1 MSDQIIARVSQSLAK
16 EQSLESLVR
25 QLLEMLEMVTDMEST
40 YLTKVDVEARLQHI
54 MFARNSQKMHIPEN
68 FTVSWDYSLCK
79 RAIDENCF
87 FSDEV
92 PDRWG
97 DCIAARNLG
106 ITTFLSTPIHLPDG
120 SFYGTLCAASS
131 EKRQWSERAEQV
143 LQLFAGL
150 IAQYIQKEALVEQL
164 REANAAL
171 IAQSY
176 TDSLTGLPNRRAI
189 FENLTTLFSLARH
202 LNHKIMIAFIDLDN
216 FKLINDTLGHDTGD
230 QLLKMVGERLVSS
243 VRRENTVARLG
254 GDEFV
259 LIAQELDSVELQAA
273 HLAEIIGVKLLEVLN
288 KPYPLSKASRHCTP
302 SIGITLFSNNV
313 GSIEKLMK
321 QADLAM
327 YKAKAAGRNVI
338 RFFDP
343 EMEAYV
349 NQRAAME
356 KELRDGI
363 EAQQFVLYY
372 QPQIDGDGQISPSG
386 RGRICP
392 DRPGAG

>member
-1 MSDQIIARVSQSLAK
+1 MSDQIIACFSQSLAK

-97 DCIAARNLG
+97 DCVAARNLG

-150 IAQYIQKEALVEQL
+150 ISSL
-164 REANAAL
+164 RERIQQQIRGEYHLGDVDLYYPGASLGIVEVDPETTDADSALHAAD
-171 IAQSY
+171 I
-176 TDSLTGLPNRRAI
+176 
-189 FENLTTLFSLARH
+189 
-202 LNHKIMIAFIDLDN
+202 
-216 FKLINDTLGHDTGD
+216 
-230 QLLKMVGERLVSS
+230 
-243 VRRENTVARLG
+243 
-254 GDEFV
+254 
-259 LIAQELDSVELQAA
+259 
-273 HLAEIIGVKLLEVLN
+273 
-288 KPYPLSKASRHCTP
+288 
-302 SIGITLFSNNV
+302 
-313 GSIEKLMK
+313 
-321 QADLAM
+321 AM
-327 YKAKAAGRNVI
+327 Y
-338 RFFDP
+338 
-343 EMEAYV
+343 
-349 NQRAAME
+349 QE
-356 KELRDGI
+356 KKHK
-363 EAQQFVLYY
+363 QKTPFVTHSALH
-372 QPQIDGDGQISPSG
+372 S
-386 RGRICP
+386 
-392 DRPGAG
+392 